1 MVHVLYAK
9 LSVEKFKWLTAF
21 KKTYKEVVH
30 EVGVG
35 TDGPHASNQIFK
47 MIKKT
52 TLEVSLKLKTKMK

>member
-9 LSVEKFKWLTAF
+9 LSVEKFKWLIAF

-47 MIKKT
+47 MIKKSC
-52 TLEVSLKLKTKMK
+52 LGSKFEIKN

>member
-47 MIKKT
+47 MIKKSC
-52 TLEVSLKLKTKMK
+52 LGSKFEIKN

>member
-1 MVHVLYAK
+1 MVHVSYAK
-9 LSVEKFKWLTAF
+9 LSVEKFKWLIAF

-47 MIKKT
+47 MIKKSC
-52 TLEVSLKLKTKMK
+52 LGSKFEIKN